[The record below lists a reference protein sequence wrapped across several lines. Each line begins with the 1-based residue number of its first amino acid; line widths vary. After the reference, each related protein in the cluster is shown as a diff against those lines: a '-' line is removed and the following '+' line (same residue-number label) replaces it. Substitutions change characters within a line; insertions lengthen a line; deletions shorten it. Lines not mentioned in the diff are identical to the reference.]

1 MRSDASFLVRGVA
14 LFLFTISAGVLS
26 AGPALA
32 QSCGFNGQLQMNPEQ
47 LAESQ
52 PVQGN
57 AEADL
62 LLVEFFDP
70 NCPHCQDFGPVM
82 DQVMEKYG
90 DQVRFYKQPVPL
102 WQFSRPQ
109 IRAILLA
116 KQQDKYYEMIDAQLE
131 SPNAGKGGMTTDQIV
146 SLAEDIG
153 IDPNWMS
160 EKLQSDDMQSAVNRL
175 PYEARKAGVR
185 STPTLAIG
193 GKIVGN
199 RSAGCIGQLIEQELS
214 ASAASASGR

>member
-1 MRSDASFLVRGVA
+1 MRSTVSFLARGLSLLAIVA
-14 LFLFTISAGVLS
+14 GLLS

-47 LAESQ
+47 LAESE

-57 AEADL
+57 VDADL

-70 NCPHCQDFGPVM
+70 NCPHCQDFKPVM
-82 DQVMEKYG
+82 DQVMEQYG
-90 DQVRFYKQPVPL
+90 DRVRYYKQPVPL

-116 KQQDKYYEMIDAQLE
+116 KQQGKYYDMIDAQLT
-131 SPNAGKGGMTTDQIV
+131 SPNAGRGGMTTDQLV
-146 SLAEDIG
+146 SLAEGIG
-153 IDPNWMS
+153 MDPDWMR
-160 EKLQSDDMQSAVNRL
+160 EKLNSGDMQAAVNRL
-175 PYEARKAGVR
+175 PYEARKAGVQ

-193 GKIVGN
+193 RKIVGN
-199 RSAGCIGQLIEQELS
+199 RSAACIGQLIERELS
-214 ASAASASGR
+214 ASAEAASGR

>member
-1 MRSDASFLVRGVA
+1 MRSTVSFLARGLSLLAIVA
-14 LFLFTISAGVLS
+14 GLLS

-47 LAESQ
+47 LAESE

-57 AEADL
+57 VDADL

-70 NCPHCQDFGPVM
+70 NCPHCQDFKPVM
-82 DQVMEKYG
+82 DQVMEQYG
-90 DQVRFYKQPVPL
+90 DRVRYYKQPVPL

-116 KQQDKYYEMIDAQLE
+116 KQQGKYYDMIDAQLT
-131 SPNAGKGGMTTDQIV
+131 SPNAGKGGMTTDQLV
-146 SLAEDIG
+146 SLAEGIG
-153 IDPNWMS
+153 MDPDWMR
-160 EKLQSDDMQSAVNRL
+160 EKLNSGDMQAAVNRL
-175 PYEARKAGVR
+175 PYEARKAGVQ

-199 RSAGCIGQLIEQELS
+199 RSSGCIGQLIERELS
-214 ASAASASGR
+214 ASAEAASGR

>member
-1 MRSDASFLVRGVA
+1 MRSTVSFLARGLSLLAIVA
-14 LFLFTISAGVLS
+14 GLLS

-47 LAESQ
+47 LAESE

-57 AEADL
+57 VDADL

-70 NCPHCQDFGPVM
+70 NCPHCQDFKPVM
-82 DQVMEKYG
+82 DQVMEQYG
-90 DQVRFYKQPVPL
+90 DRVRYYKQPVPL

-116 KQQDKYYEMIDAQLE
+116 KQQGKYYDMIDAQLT
-131 SPNAGKGGMTTDQIV
+131 SPNAGRGGMTTDQLV
-146 SLAEDIG
+146 SLAEGIG
-153 IDPNWMS
+153 MDPDWMR
-160 EKLQSDDMQSAVNRL
+160 EKLNSGDMQAAVNRL
-175 PYEARKAGVR
+175 PYEARKAGVQ

-193 GKIVGN
+193 RKVVGN
-199 RSAGCIGQLIEQELS
+199 RSAACIGQLIERELS
-214 ASAASASGR
+214 ASAEAASGR

>member
-1 MRSDASFLVRGVA
+1 MRSIVSFFVRGLSLLAVA
-14 LFLFTISAGVLS
+14 AGLLT

-32 QSCGFNGQLQMNPEQ
+32 QSCGFNGQLNMSPET
-47 LAESQ
+47 LAESE

-82 DQVMEKYG
+82 KQVMEQYG
-90 DQVRFYKQPVPL
+90 DQVRYYKQPVPL

-116 KQQDKYYEMIDAQLE
+116 KQQGKYYDMIDAQLA
-131 SPNAGKGGMTTDQIV
+131 SPYAGKGGMTTDQLV
-146 SLAEDIG
+146 SLSEEIG
-153 IDPNWMS
+153 INGDWMR
-160 EKLQSDDMQSAVNRL
+160 EKLTSGAMQSAVNRL

-193 GKIVGN
+193 RKIVGN

-214 ASAASASGR
+214 TSAAASGR